1 MSDFDFLTTELQKFA
16 NAASAEA
23 WMDELPDGGD
33 AKPDFIMGYGHDVL
47 SKLHAPSQEQRN
59 ASVLNQA
66 RRLAE
71 SDRMR
76 P

>member
-1 MSDFDFLTTELQKFA
+1 MSDIDLYIELQKWR
-16 NAASAEA
+16 NYRSAEA

-33 AKPDFIMGYGHDVL
+33 AKPDFIMRYGHEVL
-47 SKLHAPSQEQRN
+47 SKLHAPSQEQIN